1 MNNLQAR
8 YTNATLILEPSTT
21 PERVEQS
28 WNVIQANH
36 EGRRQDILEVV
47 EYLEHMASWQSG
59 QYIPMDD
66 AEIERLMNII

>member
-1 MNNLQAR
+1 MNSLQAR

-21 PERVEQS
+21 PEQLERA

-36 EGRRQDILEVV
+36 EGRRRDILEVV
-47 EYLEHMASWQSG
+47 EYREHMASWQSG

-66 AEIERLMNII
+66 AEIERLMHII